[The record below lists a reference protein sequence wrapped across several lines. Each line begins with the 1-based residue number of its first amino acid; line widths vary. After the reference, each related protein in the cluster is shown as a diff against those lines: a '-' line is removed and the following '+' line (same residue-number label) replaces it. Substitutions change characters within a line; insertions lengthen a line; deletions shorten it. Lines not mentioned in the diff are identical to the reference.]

1 VTIRTDSDDREENME
16 TFTDSAL
23 QLLVQT
29 LDSI

>member
-16 TFTDSAL
+16 MFTDGAL
-23 QLLVQT
+23 KLLVQT